1 VGKSINEGLVRFM
14 QREGIQGIDGLL
26 AHATQGLDIPP
37 TWTMYLHVY
46 LEEITA
52 FINNFG
58 IEPLLPTLR
67 CAAVISKQILHRRLT
82 EAPVIPPY
90 QKFGRVS
97 RWRDSTLSHALPLAT
112 EDLSNSEMT
121 RIRSAM
127 SNVGIVPELTLVERN
142 VDLTTVRGTGLLPG
156 L

>member
-1 VGKSINEGLVRFM
+1 M
-14 QREGIQGIDGLL
+14 QQEGIQGIDGLL

-52 FINNFG
+52 FIHNFG
-58 IEPLLPTLR
+58 IEALLPTLR
-67 CAAVISKQILHRRLT
+67 CAAVLSKQILQRRLT
-82 EAPVIPPY
+82 EAPIIPLY

-97 RWRDSTLSHALPLAT
+97 RWQDSSLSHALRLAT
-112 EDLSNSEMT
+112 ENLSISEMT

-127 SNVGIVPELTLVERN
+127 SNVGIVPECTLVEPN
-142 VDLTTVRGTGLLPG
+142 VDLTTVHGTGLLPG